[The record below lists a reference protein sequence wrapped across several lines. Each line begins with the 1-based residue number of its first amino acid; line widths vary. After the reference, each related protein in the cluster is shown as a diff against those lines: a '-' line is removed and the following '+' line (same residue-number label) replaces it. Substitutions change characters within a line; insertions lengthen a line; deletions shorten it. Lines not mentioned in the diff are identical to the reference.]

1 MHNRV
6 SGGLCR
12 VDGGQRRRGAIHLK
26 TSCKAEDSTWLF
38 SMQRAL
44 AEHFNITQQRIEVAA
59 CTDASTVQ
67 INVLETGAAGDKG
80 SLVSQ
85 FKKQSLATI
94 S

>member
-1 MHNRV
+1 M
-6 SGGLCR
+6 
-12 VDGGQRRRGAIHLK
+12 VDKGEEGAIHLK